1 MLLDPNC
8 VEADN
13 EKCLRCDYE
22 FYLNETSDK
31 CFRCDERWDPNCFVC
46 DHTQCL
52 ECQWPYQV
60 HMESHKCYTGGVLE
74 FTNTYLDVIEDQLWL
89 YLYVRRNFDSNDTV
103 TVRYD
108 MTMP

>member
-1 MLLDPNC
+1 
-8 VEADN
+8 
-13 EKCLRCDYE
+13 
-22 FYLNETSDK
+22 
-31 CFRCDERWDPNCFVC
+31 
-46 DHTQCL
+46 
-52 ECQWPYQV
+52 
-60 HMESHKCYTGGVLE
+60 MESHKCYTGGVLE